1 MCKSKAENGGVTK
14 RCFAHKKST
23 KATISYLHAK
33 TGIDK
38 AEIYAIMKELNK
50 EGKRLDPPTK
60 EELEKYFDMEE
71 FKTKYDDTLNE
82 KDKLVILKQ
91 LLEARAEADREGVT
105 GGAWHAMKNAF
116 ARVADKIKR
125 PFVAIAMASTLLVTA
140 SCSAGV
146 TPGPTQPEETK
157 APTAAE
163 CVIEN
168 PEELGYA
175 APGEIVTDEFG
186 SYCHVTVSPDAKE
199 GYMTLDESPNAEA
212 IKAAG
217 FTEEDVVKA
226 QDTAYKLL
234 VETTLDGD
242 RLDNSK
248 ESIEEWYNTTGKN
261 LVDQEY
267 QHYYES
273 AIASKPDNN
282 LGLMVTDS
290 FSGGNLVRDEGT
302 RVSQVKIS
310 TTDLQVSETDGQ
322 SYLQVITTSTAAYRA
337 SNASIIATVQ
347 KNLPDMTID
356 QIKEQNPDLVDA
368 EGESYYVVSAEQ
380 TSAFPKGDFNK
391 VAGTS
396 LMYSLF
402 TSSTSSTIL
411 TQK

>member
-1 MCKSKAENGGVTK
+1 MCKSKAENGGITK

-125 PFVAIAMASTLLVTA
+125 PFVAIAMAGTLLVTA

-163 CVIEN
+163 CVVEN
-168 PEELGYA
+168 PDELGDVVA
-175 APGEIVTDEFG
+175 AEIVKDKNGE
-186 SYCHVTVSPDAKE
+186 YCHVTVSPDAKD
-199 GYMTLDESPNAEA
+199 GYMTLADSENAE
-212 IKAAG
+212 ILQKAG
-217 FTEEDVVKA
+217 FTEEDAVKA
-226 QDTAYKLL
+226 QDTAYKII
-234 VETTLDGD
+234 VEETLDGS
-242 RLDNSK
+242 RLDTYDQSVT
-248 ESIEEWYNTTGKN
+248 EWYNTTGKN
-261 LVDQEY
+261 LVSEEA
-267 QHYYES
+267 QHFYEGALKDDGS
-273 AIASKPDNN
+273 NN
-282 LGLMVTDS
+282 LGLIVTDS
-290 FSGGNLVRDEGT
+290 FVAPLVRDGGT
-302 RVSQVKIS
+302 RVSAVDLKTTGIDLIEFEGTNYIRVNVGYSAVYRSSDENIIS
-310 TTDLQVSETDGQ
+310 T
-322 SYLQVITTSTAAYRA
+322 I
-337 SNASIIATVQ
+337 Q
-347 KNLPDMTID
+347 KNFPDKTVETI
-356 QIKEQNPDLVDA
+356 KAENPDLADDNP
-368 EGESYYVVSAEQ
+368 ESNYILASDQKLTFSKTDLSKVVGSDM
-380 TSAFPKGDFNK
+380 T
-391 VAGTS
+391 
-396 LMYSLF
+396 YSLF
-402 TSSTSSTIL
+402 TSSSPNVIET
-411 TQK
+411 K